1 MIEFKLTPTHHD
13 YAEVYCQKCFLFVGR
28 GNFRDVIS
36 NHLEEKH
43 SLT

>member
-1 MIEFKLTPTHHD
+1 MIELKLTTLHNG
-13 YAEVYCQKCFLFVGR
+13 YTEVYCQKCFLFVGR

-43 SLT
+43 SFT